1 MTFRPRLLKVL
12 LAPLLATLV
21 PAAAQA
27 QCEGPVLLAPAGL
40 EGDHLGGAV
49 ALDGDRALV
58 SAPGEAAG
66 APGSGAVHVF
76 RRQGFT
82 WTQEQLLV
90 RPVPGPN
97 YEFGSAVALNGD
109 LAVCGVPFD
118 GDQAFWTG
126 SVEVFRFD
134 GTTWQHEQRL
144 TASDASSGARFG
156 SSVDCDGERILVGAR
171 SEGGQ
176 FVQTGAA
183 YVFRHDGVQ
192 WVEERKLVAPDPGVM
207 SQFGYA
213 VGLDGES
220 AVIGA
225 WRDDDGGL
233 FSGSAYVFRD
243 GATGWALEQK
253 LLASDLFEFYRFGG
267 DVTIQ
272 GDRLAVSAYEADV
285 MGFRA
290 GAVYVFERAGTTW
303 TETARLTAS
312 DTDAPENF
320 GWAIDLDDDLIAIS
334 NRRDAT
340 PVVESGSIYLFQE
353 SGGSWTEI
361 SKQTASTSPGGLLG
375 QSLALSGDLVLAG
388 AWQSSLL
395 SLEAG
400 AAHLFSAGADCGP
413 GQNLCACP
421 SSVAPCGNGSDASTG
436 CTNSLGQ
443 GAALRS
449 EGSASVA
456 AADLVL
462 VAGGL
467 PNRPGL
473 FFQGDLS
480 LGTGA
485 LFGDGLRCAGGAVV
499 RLGVALPTAGAASFP
514 SSGAQ
519 PSIPAIGGALPGQT
533 RIYQLWY
540 RDLSGP
546 CSTGFNT
553 TNAVAVEWR
562 S

>member
-1 MTFRPRLLKVL
+1 MTFRSQLHSAL
-12 LAPLLATLV
+12 LASLLAAAFAG
-21 PAAAQA
+21 PADA
-27 QCEGPVLLAPAGL
+27 QCEGATLLAPAGL

-58 SAPGEAAG
+58 GAPGEAAG
-66 APGSGAVHVF
+66 AAGSGAVHVF

-82 WTQEQLLV
+82 WTQEQLLL
-90 RPVPGPN
+90 RPVPGQN
-97 YEFGSAVALNGD
+97 YQFGSSLALHGD
-109 LAVCGVPFD
+109 VAVCGVPFD

-144 TASDASSGARFG
+144 TASDASTGSRFG
-156 SSVDCDGERILVGAR
+156 SSVDYDGERILVGAR
-171 SEGGQ
+171 SAGGQ
-176 FVQTGAA
+176 FVETGAA

-192 WVEERKLVAPDPGVM
+192 WIEERKLLAPDPGIM

-213 VGLDGES
+213 VGIDGDT
-220 AVIGA
+220 AVMGA

-243 GATGWALEQK
+243 GPTGWAFEQK

-267 DVTIQ
+267 DVAIQ
-272 GDRLAVSAYEADV
+272 GDRIAVSAYEADV

-290 GAVYVFERAGTTW
+290 GAVYIYERAGSTW
-303 TETARLTAS
+303 SETARLTAS

-320 GWAIDLDDDLIAIS
+320 GWAIDLDGDLLAVS

-340 PVVESGSIYLFQE
+340 PVVESGSIYLFRE
-353 SGGSWTEI
+353 SGGSWSELA
-361 SKQTASTSPGGLLG
+361 KQTAPTSPGGLLG
-375 QSLALSGDLVLAG
+375 QSLALSGDRVLAG

-413 GQNLCACP
+413 GQSLCACP
-421 SSVAPCGNGSDASTG
+421 ASAAPCGNGSDAAAG
-436 CTNSLGQ
+436 CNNSLGA
-443 GAALRS
+443 GASLGS
-449 EGSASVA
+449 EGSASLG

-462 VAGGL
+462 AASGL

-473 FFQGDLS
+473 FFQGDLA
-480 LGTGA
+480 LGAGT
-485 LFGDGLRCAGGAVV
+485 LFGDGLLCAGGAVV
-499 RLGVALPTAGAASFP
+499 RLGVALPAAGSASFP
-514 SSGAQ
+514 SGAQ
-519 PSIPAIGGALPGQT
+519 PSIAAIGAVVPGQT
-533 RIYQLWY
+533 FLYQLWY
-540 RDLSGP
+540 RDLGGP
-546 CSTGFNT
+546 CSSGFNT

-562 S
+562 N